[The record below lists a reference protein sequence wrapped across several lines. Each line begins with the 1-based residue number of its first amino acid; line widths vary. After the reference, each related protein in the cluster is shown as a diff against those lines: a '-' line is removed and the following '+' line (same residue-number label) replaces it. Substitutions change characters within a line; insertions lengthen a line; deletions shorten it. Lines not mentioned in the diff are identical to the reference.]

1 MSESQNPLSSGW
13 LGGSQDAFDPT
24 GNDYVSLKRAL
35 MNEKASPEILPFE
48 SDLVSRLYTRTDHQS
63 SILEDSLDDLQ
74 GRGAT
79 SGREA
84 YKESKELANTCIS
97 IELSRIKYMLRSY
110 LRTRLFKVENY
121 AMHCIESEDV
131 QDRLSPLE
139 RSYAYDYVR
148 LVGTH
153 LKMHVTSKFPEAF
166 SSVTK
171 QASAHTASDMIPVPD
186 VGHHVFARVE
196 RDLGEIEFYDDGT
209 TSELQAGD
217 LYILRYKVVREFLR
231 DGAVVLV

>member
-1 MSESQNPLSSGW
+1 M
-13 LGGSQDAFDPT
+13 GSQEFLDPT
-24 GNDYVSLKRAL
+24 SNDYLSLKRAL
-35 MNEKASPEILPFE
+35 MNEKASPEVLMFE
-48 SDLVSRLYTRTDHQS
+48 SDLVSRIYSRIEQQEAV
-63 SILEDSLDDLQ
+63 LEDSHGGVVDHSS
-74 GRGAT
+74 A
-79 SGREA
+79 SSREA
-84 YKESKELANTCIS
+84 YKESKELASTCIS

-110 LRTRLFKVENY
+110 LRVRLFKIENY
-121 AMHCIESEDV
+121 VMHCIESEEV

-153 LKMHVTSKFPEAF
+153 LKTHVTSKFPEAF

-171 QASAHTASDMIPVPD
+171 QASAHSKSDMVPVPD

-217 LYILRYKVVREFLR
+217 LYILRYKVVRQFLQE
-231 DGAVVLV
+231 GSVVLV